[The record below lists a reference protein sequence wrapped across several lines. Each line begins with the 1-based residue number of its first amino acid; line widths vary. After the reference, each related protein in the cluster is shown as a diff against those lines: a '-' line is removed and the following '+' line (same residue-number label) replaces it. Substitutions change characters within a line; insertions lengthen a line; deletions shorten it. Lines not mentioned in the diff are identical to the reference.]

1 MWCYWAGVG
10 GVGVGR
16 LVVVLEMAVVIMG
29 WWVVVLVSW
38 WWWVSGG
45 VGGLL
50 VLLLVSC
57 WCWCWWCWWVGPA
70 VGNGAAAAPVSL
82 LEILAQSTFKV

>member
-1 MWCYWAGVG
+1 MWCYWVGVG

-16 LVVVLEMAVVIMG
+16 LVVVLEMAVVLMG

-45 VGGLL
+45 VGELL
-50 VLLLVSC
+50 VLVLVVLVGWSGRGKWRSSRSC
-57 WCWCWWCWWVGPA
+57 VTI
-70 VGNGAAAAPVSL
+70 GNTRP
-82 LEILAQSTFKV
+82 EHIQSINR